1 MRLKRLTQQAFDH
14 IAEKTRLGH
23 QAREMAKAV
32 LVDGHTL
39 VDAAKEHGT
48 SKQRVYLAVG
58 TIERAYMKSSSPGD
72 GSIRIELDLP
82 EVLAAELAALVEAM
96 KVCGDAARCAEAIEK
111 TANAVR
117 KASKLLKTAASK

>member
-32 LVDGHTL
+32 LVDGLTL

-117 KASKLLKTAASK
+117 KASKLLKTAAPK